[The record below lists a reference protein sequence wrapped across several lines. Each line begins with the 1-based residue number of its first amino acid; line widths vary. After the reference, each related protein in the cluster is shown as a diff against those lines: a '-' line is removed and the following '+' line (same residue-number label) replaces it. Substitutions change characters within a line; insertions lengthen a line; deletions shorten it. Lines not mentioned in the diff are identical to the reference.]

1 MLKLVLAVLAVTLL
15 HISCSHEITYKDEIC
30 YDKCLSQG
38 LYVLV
43 DTQDQCVCGKGIE

>member
-15 HISCSHEITYKDEIC
+15 NISCTTNLEYKDEIC